1 VPAVRR
7 TPEALALTAP
17 VPIGLHRVTV
27 YALLG
32 AFALLYLVP
41 ALIVI
46 SSAFRTPA
54 DVAQHGR
61 LSLPRSL
68 DLAAWGHV
76 WMRACVSGTCEGIRG
91 NFWNSL
97 AITVPATLT
106 TTALGILNGYIL
118 SKWRFRGA
126 DTVFLLMLLGVFLP
140 PQVTL
145 LPWAWTLG
153 TLNLTNTLA
162 GLVLVHTVTGL
173 AFTTLFARNFFA
185 AIPDDLVQ
193 AARLDGAGF
202 WRIFRR
208 IILPLAR
215 PIIAVCLIWQF
226 TMVWNEFLFG
236 IAFSTGTRQPVTA
249 ALQSFGVGNSAIAVL
264 IAAGPPLLVFL
275 LAGRHVV
282 RGLSRGALR

>member
-17 VPIGLHRVTV
+17 VPIGLHRVAV

-41 ALIVI
+41 ALIVV

-76 WMRACVSGTCEGIRG
+76 WMRSCVSGTCEGIRG

-106 TTALGILNGYIL
+106 TTALGILNGYI
-118 SKWRFRGA
+118 
-126 DTVFLLMLLGVFLP
+126 LGVFLP